1 MNALPTNGDSEQ
13 VRRTSRRDPGSYVA
27 HGINCGEL
35 SKEPPIRFNMIIK
48 KTVFHCLRIRPALRI
63 STRFGCF
70 KSFRGSVPASSIK
83 SAQFFKVGLHW
94 IEFVTHNPSPGRR
107 NSENTTRPFFGVP
120 GPLPAW
126 GEGAE
131 RLRLHLSS
139 HSLYLQMASDPTGEG
154 LSSTRLPSTQ
164 PRSDARRW
172 PSLLHLLRTDRPP
185 TAGSTDTA
193 CA

>member
-1 MNALPTNGDSEQ
+1 MVVS
-13 VRRTSRRDPGSYVA
+13 S
-27 HGINCGEL
+27 L
-35 SKEPPIRFNMIIK
+35 S
-48 KTVFHCLRIRPALRI
+48 
-63 STRFGCF
+63 G
-70 KSFRGSVPASSIK
+70 GSVPASSIK

-164 PRSDARRW
+164 PRSDAPRW

-185 TAGSTDTA
+185 TAGSTDSLRLKGQLPVQVVTFTSPHLA
-193 CA
+193 VNQRFPGALCGVMNLPERLTKVGGAFH